1 MAIGRVS
8 GEMLLPNL
16 ERGGVDLAI
25 ETSLLYFD
33 VTNNRI
39 GVRTALP
46 PVYFTGT
53 INGTTLTVTIPPTS
67 GAIAVNMTLAGTGI
81 VANTVIVSGSGTSWT
96 LSQTY
101 SVTVQGSFTGQIAP
115 NFDFVV
121 NGTTNITSTTNTLTV
136 NDGAL
141 VVGGGVGIGK
151 ELRVGGDIY
160 SRGKKVATEDAFAS
174 RRKTFSFAIPSL
186 ASGATYLYTA
196 QLGYASIIYSL
207 GVTAPVKVEVFG
219 TLAGQTA
226 NTAPNPYEQNPYTFI
241 ATSRRTYDDG
251 TIFFSDGTS
260 MQTRQ
265 YSIFANLE
273 DPSTKNIYFKI
284 TGINDIY
291 GGWPASDLS
300 YAATF
305 TGSITGTTLTVS
317 GTVTGRPLAAG
328 MTITGPGGII
338 ASTKIVTGS
347 GTTWTVDKTYSSTVA
362 GSMTG
367 TLLTNTL
374 SIKYIDAGADAGST
388 DISTVSSLPT
398 GYNGQIVYLTTNN
411 TLYVYF
417 NNAWRPI

>member
-25 ETSLLYFD
+25 ETSLLYLD
-33 VTNNRI
+33 VTNNRV
-39 GVRTALP
+39 GVRTLLP

-53 INGTTLTVTIPPTS
+53 VADTTLTVSIPPMS
-67 GAIAVNMTLAGTGI
+67 GAIVVGMTLAGTGI
-81 VANTVIVSGSGTSWT
+81 VAGTKIVSGSGTSWIV
-96 LSQTY
+96 SQTY
-101 SVTVQGSFTGQIAP
+101 ASAVQGSFTAQVAP

-121 NGTTNITSTTNTLTV
+121 GGTAVITSETNTLTV

-160 SRGKKVATEDAFAS
+160 SRGKKVATEDAFAT

-186 ASGATYLYTA
+186 VSGATYLYTA

-219 TLAGQTA
+219 TLAGQTS
-226 NTAPNPYEQNPYTFI
+226 NTTPNPYEQNPYTFI

-273 DPSTKNIYFKI
+273 DPATKNIYFKI

-305 TGSITGTTLTVS
+305 TGSITGTTLTVN

-328 MTITGPGGII
+328 MTITTQGGPGTT
-338 ASTKIVTGS
+338 TKIVTGS
-347 GTTWTVDKTYSSTVA
+347 GTTWTVANTFVSTVT

-374 SIKYIDAGADAGST
+374 SIKYIDSGADAGST